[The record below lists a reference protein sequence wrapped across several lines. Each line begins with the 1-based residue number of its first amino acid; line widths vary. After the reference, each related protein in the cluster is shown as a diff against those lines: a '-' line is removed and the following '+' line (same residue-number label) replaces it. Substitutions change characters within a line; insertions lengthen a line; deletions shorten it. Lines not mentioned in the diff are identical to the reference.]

1 MYVLFTA
8 TVIVAVSIGV
18 PLDVTFA
25 TVGIVIVTIATELE
39 FVIVT
44 IGAEDV
50 SFGPI
55 VIVTIAGPDAGPP
68 APVVLDGAWRGKSQG
83 RASMPAP
90 LGRRFGRAF
99 AACKRDN
106 TAARASQWRFMA
118 KGVY

>member
-25 TVGIVIVTIATELE
+25 TVGIVIVTIAGELE

-44 IGAEDV
+44 IGPEDV
-50 SFGPI
+50 LFEPI
-55 VIVTIAGPDAGPP
+55 VIVTIAGPDADPPGP
-68 APVVLDGAWRGKSQG
+68 VLLDGAWRWKSQG

-90 LGRRFGRAF
+90 LSRRFGRAL
-99 AACKRDN
+99 AVCKRDN
-106 TAARASQWRFMA
+106 TAARASQWKFMA
-118 KGVY
+118 RGVC